1 MSGQTDELSGL
12 SAHWFL
18 KQGTGIFP
26 LFLYFCVGIVL
37 YYKYNATWHLL
48 FAFVKFYML

>member
-1 MSGQTDELSGL
+1 MSGQTDGVSGL

-26 LFLYFCVGIVL
+26 LFLYFCVRIVQ
-37 YYKYNATWHLL
+37 YNKYN
-48 FAFVKFYML
+48 V